1 MMSSVERFESAARA
15 VAATVER
22 VHNDGSS
29 VAQAIRRAFPDAN
42 KIAIANPVRL
52 PEHLFEE
59 CRKLRGVVGGK
70 SKNELAG
77 IDLGIT
83 EAFAGVAR
91 TGSICVDVDA
101 QLTGYA
107 SLLGRVHVALLAA
120 QDIVERP
127 SDLFRTGLAGS
138 AMDRSFVFIT
148 GPSATADMGPL
159 VRGVHGPH
167 QLHVLI
173 LEE

>member
-1 MMSSVERFESAARA
+1 MSSVERFESAARA
-15 VAATVER
+15 AAATVER
-22 VHNDGSS
+22 VPKDAGSI
-29 VAQAIRRAFPDAN
+29 AQAIRRAFPDAN
-42 KIAIANPVRL
+42 KIVIAAPAHL
-52 PEHLFEE
+52 PGRLFEG
-59 CRKLRGVVGGK
+59 CRQLRGVIEGK

-77 IDLGIT
+77 MDLGIT

-101 QLTGYA
+101 RMTGYA

-120 QDIVERP
+120 EDIVERP
-127 SDLFRTGLAGS
+127 SDLFRAGC
-138 AMDRSFVFIT
+138 AGNATDRSFVFIT

-173 LEE
+173 LEGS